1 MGRTVIAED
10 LLQDRIQE
18 ILKTSAGKGITT
30 GLLVGQAHGHKRE
43 DYVVHLIRTP
53 KIEDDTQQ
61 TGKKKKKG
69 SATKSESLDSQW
81 IAEHAKQVERMLPG
95 GLNILGI
102 FVVLPSE
109 ESRTIQSQL
118 IQVLY
123 SVHKTLQKT
132 PWQKA
137 VKTEGEEEEQHR
149 IVLQICSVTK
159 KFTTKTFN
167 VVDPRDSGTVAEWKF
182 QSFVSQWP
190 LLHTAVTVNIN
201 IPILRGEATKTLHQQ
216 LDTSIGP
223 FCECIMQGLC
233 TFNGVLRKEDQ
244 PLQAQEPPQ
253 SKKGHGKGK
262 GRHKETK
269 TSHQPTSDGPEMFCV
284 QILSKATTNKSKEAM
299 VTECGGTV
307 FIRGLIQARAYVH
320 SKATVAQAS
329 QAIREDVVRS
339 LTARC
344 ELLAED
350 VLEVKD
356 FTADREEM
364 DITPRRVFGR
374 LHDTHLSVCDY
385 MFEDEGVEDCIAR
398 CQELLDITL
407 AAEDVETDA
416 ERLPEPEELEKP
428 MCGLMGEEEEE
439 ETDGEE
445 VINAQASWEKWK
457 KSYIGTM
464 IGAGIAVV
472 ISGLFMYLES

>member
-18 ILKTSAGKGITT
+18 ILKTSGKGITT
-30 GLLVGQAHGHKRE
+30 GLLVGQPHGQKRE

-53 KIEDDTQQ
+53 QIEEDSQQ
-61 TGKKKKKG
+61 AGKKKKKG
-69 SATKSESLDSQW
+69 STKPEGLDSQW
-81 IAEHAKQVERMLPG
+81 IAEHAKQVQRMLPG

-109 ESRTIQSQL
+109 ESRSIQSQL
-118 IQVLY
+118 VQVLY
-123 SVHKTLQKT
+123 TVHKTLLKT

-137 VKTEGEEEEQHR
+137 VRTGGEEEEEQHR

-201 IPILRGEATKTLHQQ
+201 IPVLRGEATKTLHQQ

-233 TFNGVLRKEDQ
+233 TFNGVLRKGDQ

-253 SKKGHGKGK
+253 GKKGHGKGK
-262 GRHKETK
+262 GRHKESK

-284 QILSKATTNKSKEAM
+284 QILSKATNNKSKEAM

-364 DITPRRVFGR
+364 DITPRRVFGQ
-374 LHDTHLSVCDY
+374 LYDTHLSVCDY

-398 CQELLDITL
+398 CQELLDISL
-407 AAEDVETDA
+407 APDDVENDA

-428 MCGLMGEEEEE
+428 LCDMLGEEEEE
-439 ETDGEE
+439 DTDGEE
-445 VINAQASWEKWK
+445 VVNAQASWEKWK

-472 ISGLFMYLES
+472 VSGFFMYLEY

>member
-18 ILKTSAGKGITT
+18 ILKTSGKGITT
-30 GLLVGQAHGHKRE
+30 GLLVGQPHGQKRE

-53 KIEDDTQQ
+53 QIEEDSQQ
-61 TGKKKKKG
+61 AGKKKKKG
-69 SATKSESLDSQW
+69 STKPEGLDSQW
-81 IAEHAKQVERMLPG
+81 IAEHAKQ
-95 GLNILGI
+95 
-102 FVVLPSE
+102 
-109 ESRTIQSQL
+109 
-118 IQVLY
+118 
-123 SVHKTLQKT
+123 
-132 PWQKA
+132 
-137 VKTEGEEEEQHR
+137 
-149 IVLQICSVTK
+149 
-159 KFTTKTFN
+159 
-167 VVDPRDSGTVAEWKF
+167 DSGTVAEWKF

-201 IPILRGEATKTLHQQ
+201 IPVLRGEATKTLHQQ

-233 TFNGVLRKEDQ
+233 TFNGVLRKGDQ

-262 GRHKETK
+262 GRHKESK

-284 QILSKATTNKSKEAM
+284 QILSKA
-299 VTECGGTV
+299 
-307 FIRGLIQARAYVH
+307 
-320 SKATVAQAS
+320 
-329 QAIREDVVRS
+329 AIREDVVRS

-374 LHDTHLSVCDY
+374 LYDTHLSVCDY

-398 CQELLDITL
+398 CQELLDIPL
-407 AAEDVETDA
+407 APDDVENDA
-416 ERLPEPEELEKP
+416 ERLPAFTALSTAVCKACLSASNVCKVSSGNSSNIPEGP
-428 MCGLMGEEEEE
+428 QN
-439 ETDGEE
+439 
-445 VINAQASWEKWK
+445 I
-457 KSYIGTM
+457 
-464 IGAGIAVV
+464 
-472 ISGLFMYLES
+472 